1 MVDFSLMLFF
11 LKQKITKNLIYKSTN
26 FNKPYQIFYQQYIK
40 KFLYFNIHFY
50 LEYYKSI
57 VDFSNTKLLNIET
70 EYIEDL
76 KFNILETLTNSGWFR
91 EYNDNIT
98 KIIEELESI
107 IVNN

>member
-1 MVDFSLMLFF
+1 MVDFSLMRFF
-11 LKQKITKNLIYKSTN
+11 LDKKITKNLIYKFTN

-40 KFLYFNIHFY
+40 KSLYFNIHFY

-76 KFNILETLTNSGWFR
+76 KFNIW
-91 EYNDNIT
+91 
-98 KIIEELESI
+98 
-107 IVNN
+107 

>member
-1 MVDFSLMLFF
+1 M
-11 LKQKITKNLIYKSTN
+11 IYKSTN
-26 FNKPYQIFYQQYIK
+26 FNKPYQIFYQQYIN

-50 LEYYKSI
+50 LEYYKFI

-76 KFNILETLTNSGWFR
+76 KFNILETLINSGWFR

-98 KIIEELESI
+98 EIIKELESI
-107 IVNN
+107 IANN